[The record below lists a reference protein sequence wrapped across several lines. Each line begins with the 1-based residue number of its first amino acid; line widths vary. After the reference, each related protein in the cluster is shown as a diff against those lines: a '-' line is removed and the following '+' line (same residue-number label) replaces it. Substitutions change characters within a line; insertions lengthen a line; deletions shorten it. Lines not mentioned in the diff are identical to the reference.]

1 MADTDNSVPAGGT
14 PPAAPPPAAPKP
26 AAKAPAAAAPK
37 TPPAPPGPPDPP
49 PPGDLAVPA
58 HIQALQQAL
67 PGAVLQVSFHVGDWT
82 VIVRS
87 SQLVDVAQH
96 LRDAAG
102 AMFDYCSDLTAV
114 DYSAYPGDTG
124 LRFEVVYNLI
134 STVFRHRIR
143 LKVRVPEDQ
152 PRVDTVTEIWQTAN
166 WHERETYDLMGIIFN
181 GHPDLRRILLP
192 EDWVGHPLRKEYPLK
207 GF

>member
-1 MADTDNSVPAGGT
+1 MDADQIAKMIEEKFPGEVLGTVTHAGQTGVMV
-14 PPAAPPPAAPKP
+14 KP
-26 AAKAPAAAAPK
+26 ERIRDICHFLHDEPSLRM
-37 TPPAPPGPPDPP
+37 
-49 PPGDLAVPA
+49 DLLA
-58 HIQALQQAL
+58 
-67 PGAVLQVSFHVGDWT
+67 
-82 VIVRS
+82 
-87 SQLVDVAQH
+87 
-96 LRDAAG
+96 
-102 AMFDYCSDLTAV
+102 DLTAV
-114 DYSAYPGDTG
+114 DYSAYPGNTG